1 MHSTKKLTFTTL
13 AVALILS
20 LVGFGNA
27 GQTQGDAS
35 GTNES
40 TQSSSKETAEVQ
52 KFSPIVAEVPH
63 APIPFAGSDGR
74 THLVYELEATN
85 FTSGKTAIKRLVVL
99 DADTGDALATLNARE
114 VAGRLQPAGLRET
127 VDSFAPSMT

>member
-1 MHSTKKLTFTTL
+1 
-13 AVALILS
+13 LS

-52 KFSPIVAEVPH
+52 KFSPIVA
-63 APIPFAGSDGR
+63 
-74 THLVYELEATN
+74 
-85 FTSGKTAIKRLVVL
+85 
-99 DADTGDALATLNARE
+99 
-114 VAGRLQPAGLRET
+114 
-127 VDSFAPSMT
+127 

>member
-13 AVALILS
+13 AVALILA
-20 LVGFGNA
+20 LVGFGSA

-52 KFSPIVAEVPH
+52 KFSPIVA
-63 APIPFAGSDGR
+63 
-74 THLVYELEATN
+74 
-85 FTSGKTAIKRLVVL
+85 
-99 DADTGDALATLNARE
+99 
-114 VAGRLQPAGLRET
+114 
-127 VDSFAPSMT
+127 